1 MPRKPEPAKKD
12 TAQRRRDFVA
22 MQGPTR
28 KRSIYVLY
36 ENGRSVDIASDLR
49 SAKRFMRG

>member
-22 MQGPTR
+22 MQGANPQA
-28 KRSIYVLY
+28 L
-36 ENGRSVDIASDLR
+36 DLR
-49 SAKRFMRG
+49 PL